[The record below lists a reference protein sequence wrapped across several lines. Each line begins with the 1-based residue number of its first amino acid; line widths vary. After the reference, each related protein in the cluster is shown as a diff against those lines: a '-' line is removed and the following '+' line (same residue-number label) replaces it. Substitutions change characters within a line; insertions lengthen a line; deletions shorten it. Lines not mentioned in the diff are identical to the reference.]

1 MPGTDAGL
9 TFIWGGSGD
18 DSSLTGNIP
27 LVDLIIEEPVTE
39 GMDVY
44 ISMIVA
50 SPFGQMTAAHAES
63 LSVSVNNGVLS
74 GDPIVT
80 SSGDYVR
87 LTWTWTSTNSGV
99 QDITVAG
106 SIQIQSGAPILTG
119 STTFSIETVDTGD
132 NSVAVSILQKNH
144 YVPTEVALN

>member
-1 MPGTDAGL
+1 MLVRFLHRVKSKSFLSAQTVVFSVPNTDAGL

-18 DSSLTGNIP
+18 DSSITGDIP

-63 LSVSVNNGVLS
+63 LSVSVNSGVLS

-87 LTWTWTSTNSGV
+87 LTWTWTSTTSGH
-99 QDITVAG
+99 
-106 SIQIQSGAPILTG
+106 SRHLCCR
-119 STTFSIETVDTGD
+119 
-132 NSVAVSILQKNH
+132 
-144 YVPTEVALN
+144 